1 MMDILVEHEGP
12 IATVV
17 FNRPQMRNAISLA
30 MWTEIARVT
39 EGLAKDDSVRAV
51 VYRGA
56 GRDAFAS
63 GADISEFKEHR
74 KDTATALRYN
84 AQTSAAYTAIRE
96 CAKPTVAMIFGF
108 CMGGAMAVAMAC
120 DLRFAAEGAK
130 FGIPAG
136 RAPRHHLRGGLGRP
150 TRRSRRPRLREG
162 HRVLR
167 TDDRGPGGAGD
178 GFHPTPPAP
187 GRARALHLRLSSEGR
202 RQRAALGARRQGDDR
217 VVPARPHRGAA
228 QEAQGPDHRGDRE
241 RGLQGGNARVPREAR
256 AQVPGSLARKVVR
269 FEFLTSTPLSPT
281 EGSGTFVALDG
292 LTRGLRDLGHTVTI
306 RPLSART
313 GFHTLDRW
321 VYNVRVALRPPA
333 ADVTLG
339 VDLDG
344 FLWAR
349 RRRRGPFVVMLKG
362 IIADE
367 LRNERGWVRVLLSVQ
382 ARWERSNTARADRVV
397 VPSRYSLSVAHAVYG
412 IPDAKLAIVPEPIDL
427 ADWRR
432 RFAEAAGARA
442 TRPTVLSVARMY
454 PRKRLDDLLR
464 AAVILRERIP
474 DAQVRIVGE
483 GPESARLRALH
494 RELRLRDGVVLLGEV
509 TRPRLAVEYARA
521 HCFCLPTVQEGFG
534 LVFAEAMAAGLPVVA
549 CRAAAVPEIVEDR
562 RTGFLVSPRHPGE
575 LAAALETL
583 LMSENLREDFG
594 RAAAQRVEAFGLE
607 RVARRFLETLP

>member
-1 MMDILVEHEGP
+1 M
-12 IATVV
+12 
-17 FNRPQMRNAISLA
+17 
-30 MWTEIARVT
+30 
-39 EGLAKDDSVRAV
+39 
-51 VYRGA
+51 
-56 GRDAFAS
+56 
-63 GADISEFKEHR
+63 
-74 KDTATALRYN
+74 
-84 AQTSAAYTAIRE
+84 
-96 CAKPTVAMIFGF
+96 
-108 CMGGAMAVAMAC
+108 
-120 DLRFAAEGAK
+120 
-130 FGIPAG
+130 
-136 RAPRHHLRGGLGRP
+136 
-150 TRRSRRPRLREG
+150 
-162 HRVLR
+162 
-167 TDDRGPGGAGD
+167 
-178 GFHPTPPAP
+178 
-187 GRARALHLRLSSEGR
+187 
-202 RQRAALGARRQGDDR
+202 
-217 VVPARPHRGAA
+217 
-228 QEAQGPDHRGDRE
+228 
-241 RGLQGGNARVPREAR
+241 
-256 AQVPGSLARKVVR
+256 R

-292 LTRGLRDLGHTVTI
+292 LARGLSGLGHAVVI
-306 RPLSART
+306 RPLGPRT
-313 GFHTLDRW
+313 GFHTFDRW
-321 VYNVRVALRPPA
+321 LYNARVVLTPPA
-333 ADVTLG
+333 ADVTVG

-344 FLWAR
+344 FLWA

-397 VPSRYSLSVAHAVYG
+397 VPSRYSVSVAHAVYG

-494 RELRLRDGVVLLGEV
+494 RELRLGDGAVLLGEV
-509 TRPRLAVEYARA
+509 TRPRLAVEYASA

-562 RTGFLVSPRHPGE
+562 RTGFLVSPRDPGE

-583 LMSENLREDFG
+583 LMSENLREEFG
-594 RAAAQRVEAFGLE
+594 RAAAQRVEAFGLG